1 MDKFGVIGIDNKMP
15 WHIPEE
21 LKYFKKTTENSIIIM
36 GKNTYVSI
44 GTPLSKRTN
53 IIISSQS
60 ESLCSSN
67 VYVRNTLDEALDL
80 AYYLGLK
87 EQKNI
92 FIIGGASIYEQTIP
106 YITKAYITV
115 LDVSY
120 FNKIK
125 LDESK
130 NFVYYPYEKLI
141 DSNFVLTE
149 SKSLKSTNYFYRIS
163 TNILEKN

>member
-21 LKYFKKTTENSIIIM
+21 LKYFKKITENSIIIM

-53 IIISSQS
+53 IIVSSQS